1 MSKIR
6 VIICRVDDE
15 TPEQMTEIG
24 SYDMPEIAISEVKSE
39 TTLDALEQATHEQGN
54 AILRE
59 VMQAQW
65 AEIDEGLVKKY
76 HQRFSPSG
84 SDE

>member
-15 TPEQMTEIG
+15 ASEQLTEIG
-24 SYDMPEIAISEVKSE
+24 SYDMPEIALSEVQSE
-39 TTLDALEQATHEQGN
+39 TTLDALEQATHEKGN

-59 VMQAQW
+59 VLQAQW
-65 AEIDEGLVKKY
+65 TEIDQGLAEEY
-76 HQRFSPSG
+76 RQRFSPSG
-84 SDE
+84 SEE